1 MRKRQVTGAGK
12 ARGVRLG
19 RRAQATVEFVLL
31 LAFFVLPMSILA
43 FGIRRYQMDLYKII
57 SWFLSLPVP

>member
-1 MRKRQVTGAGK
+1 MARSLWLARKWPETRS
-12 ARGVRLG
+12 G
-19 RRAQATVEFVLL
+19 RRAQATIEFVLL

-43 FGIRRYQMDLYKII
+43 FGIRRYQLDLYRWI

>member
-1 MRKRQVTGAGK
+1 MRRSGVRPEK
-12 ARGVRLG
+12 ARGARFG
-19 RRAQATVEFVLL
+19 RRAQATVEFILL

-43 FGIRRYQMDLYKII
+43 FGIRRYQIDLFNII